1 MQKNSTYQLIV
12 RGNVTICTLRQS
24 FSSLQDLSS
33 CALSFLNSRKISLR
47 VKKKLPQNKWFAW
60 LTKKWTC
67 HWFLPSVSLE
77 KSFSKQ
83 TIKVLGQKQT
93 ETNALLQ
100 ILLEKKHELQIRQKQ
115 IQGQSI
121 NRFCFQFQLNKNEAS
136 QKWKQCYSK
145 YLEVVQ
151 GLFCN
156 YFQKFRLHEGNY
168 FANA

>member
-1 MQKNSTYQLIV
+1 MLRYVRWGKPFLVWKSCHRVHSHFSTAGKFHYV
-12 RGNVTICTLRQS
+12 W
-24 FSSLQDLSS
+24 
-33 CALSFLNSRKISLR
+33 
-47 VKKKLPQNKWFAW
+47 KKLPQNKWFAW
-60 LTKKWTC
+60 TKKWTC

-83 TIKVLGQKQT
+83 TIKVLGQKQK

-100 ILLEKKHELQIRQKQ
+100 ILLEKKHELQIQIRQKQ
-115 IQGQSI
+115 IQAQWI
-121 NRFCFQFQLNKNEAS
+121 NRICFQFQLNKNEAS

-151 GLFCN
+151 GLFCK
-156 YFQKFRLHEGNY
+156 YFQKFRFHEGNY